1 MFMRLVQVKVKLET
15 ADQIPH
21 VYATTILP
29 VLQQTPGCLYASLI
43 RSVTYPDESISK

>member
-1 MFMRLVQVKVKLET
+1 MRLVQVKVKLET

-29 VLQQTPGCLYASLI
+29 ALKCSGH
-43 RSVTYPDESISK
+43 DN